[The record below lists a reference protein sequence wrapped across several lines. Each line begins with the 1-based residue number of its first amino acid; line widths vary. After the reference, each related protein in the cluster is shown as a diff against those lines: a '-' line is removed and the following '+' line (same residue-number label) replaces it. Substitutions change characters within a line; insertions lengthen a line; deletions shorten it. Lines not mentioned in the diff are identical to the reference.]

1 MHQTISGTQP
11 RTREIVTASM
21 FAALILLA
29 TSVLKIQT
37 PTFGYIHIGD
47 AFVLLAGFL
56 LGPVTGGL
64 AAGIGSALSD
74 LFGGY
79 VLWVPG
85 TFLIKFL
92 TAAAAAQV
100 LQFLQNLPA
109 SHRSG
114 RHMASDSEPAAGTGR
129 SVPARK
135 SGLTQP
141 HTGSG
146 SMFAAVITAG
156 IAGEILMVIGYFF
169 CNIIVVSITN
179 GGFTRAGIAAAAALA
194 AAGLP
199 FNAVQ
204 GAAGIVL
211 ATPLYSIFRRIV
223 SR

>member
-1 MHQTISGTQP
+1 MNQTISGTQP

-64 AAGIGSALSD
+64 AAGIGSGLSD

-100 LQFLQNLPA
+100 LRFLQNLPA
-109 SHRSG
+109 SRADGRRSG
-114 RHMASDSEPAAGTGR
+114 
-129 SVPARK
+129 SV
-135 SGLTQP
+135 SLMV
-141 HTGSG
+141 S
-146 SMFAAVITAG
+146 VIAAG

-223 SR
+223 FFHH